1 MNDFITKTK
10 HTTRENL
17 ELTKKKKKKKT
28 IENVETQRNQTIRV
42 PQFSQRTTLEADN
55 LNLPL
60 QLTLC

>member
-1 MNDFITKTK
+1 MNDFISKTK

-17 ELTKKKKKKKT
+17 ELTKKKKKKPR
-28 IENVETQRNQTIRV
+28 ENLETQRNQTIRV